1 MLRKVLLILIAV
13 IFCAF
18 TFAASAESSDYASM
32 SFEDLNALKQA
43 IDKEYYSRQEAGPRQ
58 IGVGQYLVGKD
69 ILPGTVYIAMT
80 IPSDWTDYGAVGVY
94 ESEEAIEQKNAIAS
108 HTIYIGSEP
117 KAVQLNEGNILV
129 VSWTDLLISYS
140 NFNTSDF
147 FTYEPEGTPVPAGK
161 YVAGEDIPDGRYE
174 VFPGS
179 APSGYY
185 EVFTPVTENGETT
198 LVRQKAPEEYNR
210 LHVYN
215 PVNSTSI
222 TLKDGDVLVVEDPI
236 TMKKAQ
242 PLSFD

>member
-1 MLRKVLLILIAV
+1 
-13 IFCAF
+13 
-18 TFAASAESSDYASM
+18 
-32 SFEDLNALKQA
+32 
-43 IDKEYYSRQEAGPRQ
+43 
-58 IGVGQYLVGKD
+58 
-69 ILPGTVYIAMT
+69 
-80 IPSDWTDYGAVGVY
+80 
-94 ESEEAIEQKNAIAS
+94 
-108 HTIYIGSEP
+108 
-117 KAVQLNEGNILV
+117 
-129 VSWTDLLISYS
+129 
-140 NFNTSDF
+140 
-147 FTYEPEGTPVPAGK
+147 
-161 YVAGEDIPDGRYE
+161 

-198 LVRQKAPEEYNR
+198 LVRQNAPEEHNR